1 MLSKTIPL
9 SCPECGTEYSVS
21 STNWE
26 SIMYCPFC
34 GETNTC
40 LPYDDID
47 DDEDDFQADDEDET
61 DD

>member
-1 MLSKTIPL
+1 
-9 SCPECGTEYSVS
+9 
-21 STNWE
+21 
-26 SIMYCPFC
+26 MYCPFC